1 MKATVK
7 MQNTKTNSNA
17 TIMVILSNS
26 DYDKITDE
34 EVIKLASEHKNFKNV
49 NYIIKF
55 NDVYKTKQAIF
66 K

>member
-1 MKATVK
+1 MIATVK
-7 MQNTKTNSNA
+7 MQNTITNSNA

-34 EVIKLASEHKNFKNV
+34 EVIELASKHKNFKNV

>member
-1 MKATVK
+1 MTPIVK
-7 MQNTKTNSNA
+7 MQNTKTNPNA
-17 TIMVILSNS
+17 TIMVVLSNS

-34 EVIKLASEHKNFKNV
+34 EVLELASKHKNFKNV